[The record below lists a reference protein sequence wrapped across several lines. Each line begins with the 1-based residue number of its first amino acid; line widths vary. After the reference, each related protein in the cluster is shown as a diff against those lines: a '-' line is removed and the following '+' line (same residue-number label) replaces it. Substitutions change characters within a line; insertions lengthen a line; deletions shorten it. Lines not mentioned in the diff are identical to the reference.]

1 MPMGMNEQESVQ
13 GLFIVGGRIKSKVTL
28 ADRHILQD
36 HLSNLLQ
43 VHNLVVL
50 LGSGASFHLG
60 SPQTRNLNN
69 EKVVELIGNA
79 GGSVNDADRALL
91 KLVNPGDN
99 GDLERL
105 LNALQLAS
113 ALTIHTQGG
122 TVTLGEGAAA
132 KTFNVD
138 ALEALRHKIGSAL
151 VEACKLPGK
160 ADDVDEDYRTDPLR
174 AHRTFIS
181 RMVRS
186 RRSNLPRPRIFT
198 TNYDLVIERALDELG
213 YPYVDGF
220 SGTVERRLNLSFYG
234 LDFHRIDTS
243 TQKVIARADGALYV
257 HKIHGSLNWRAR
269 TERDRITGVESLEV
283 HQVADGTPSGDDRV
297 LIYPTTAKEG
307 DTLAFPYSD
316 LMRQLGDSVQQD
328 DTAILAV
335 GYGFADP
342 HINRILL
349 RSLAVNPA
357 LNVLV
362 VDPFAVLE
370 PSVMAEILE
379 SDDVVGKRLDADDRK
394 TKGTAVSALAQA
406 ADARIAVLTGD
417 AGKFT
422 VFADL
427 MPDPSLGDAVA
438 SPRTVSE
445 LIESLELIGRKTTAK
460 TLAEDGFS
468 A

>member
-1 MPMGMNEQESVQ
+1 MD
-13 GLFIVGGRIKSKVTL
+13 
-28 ADRHILQD
+28 ADDRHIVQE

-43 VHNLVVL
+43 VQNLVVL
-50 LGSGASFHLG
+50 IGSGASFHLG

-69 EKVVELIGNA
+69 ASVKGLVSEA
-79 GGSVNDADRALL
+79 GGSVDATDMALL
-91 KLVNPGDN
+91 QHLNPGDD

-105 LNALQLAS
+105 LNALQLAA
-113 ALTIHTQGG
+113 ALAMHTQGDA
-122 TVTLGEGAAA
+122 VTLGQGAEAQ
-132 KTFNVD
+132 TFTVD
-138 ALEALRHKIGSAL
+138 ELESLRHKIGSAL
-151 VEACKLPGK
+151 VEACKLPRRL
-160 ADDVDEDYRTDPLR
+160 EDISPEHREDPLQ
-174 AHRTFIS
+174 AHRTFFS
-181 RMVRS
+181 RLLRA

-220 SGTVERRLNLSFYG
+220 SGTVDRRLNLSFYG

-243 TQKVIARADGALYV
+243 TQKVLARAESAVYV

-283 HQVADGTPSGDDRV
+283 HQVPDDAPVGGDRV

-316 LMRQLGDSVQQD
+316 LMRQLGDAVQQD
-328 DTAILAV
+328 DTAIISV

-362 VDPFAVLE
+362 VDPKAVLDE
-370 PSVMAEILE
+370 QEMEEALS
-379 SDDVVGKRLDADDRK
+379 SDEVVGRPLNVDARK
-394 TKGTAVSALAQA
+394 TKRTAVAALAEA

-417 AGKFT
+417 AGRF
-422 VFADL
+422 VDFADL
-427 MPDPSLGDAVA
+427 MPDPSLGNSFT
-438 SPRTVSE
+438 SPRTISDLVD
-445 LIESLELIGRKTTAK
+445 SLELIGMRAQSESSNTGRS
-460 TLAEDGFS
+460 DV
-468 A
+468 

>member
-1 MPMGMNEQESVQ
+1 MGIDQQ
-13 GLFIVGGRIKSKVTL
+13 QAQRGLFVVGGLVKSKVTVG
-28 ADRHILQD
+28 DRHILQE

-50 LGSGASFHLG
+50 IGSGASFHLG

-69 EKVVELIGNA
+69 EKVVSLIVEAGN
-79 GGSVNDADRALL
+79 SVDDADTALL
-91 KLVNPGDN
+91 ELLNPGND

-105 LNALQLAS
+105 LNALQLAA
-113 ALTIHTQGG
+113 ALVLHTQGNA
-122 TVTLGEGAAA
+122 VTLGEGADAQM
-132 KTFNVD
+132 FDLN
-138 ALEALRHKIGSAL
+138 ALESLRHKIGSAL
-151 VEACKLPGK
+151 VEACKLPRRLDEIS
-160 ADDVDEDYRTDPLR
+160 ADSRNDPLQ
-174 AHRTFIS
+174 AHRTFFS
-181 RMVRS
+181 RMVRA

-220 SGTVERRLNLSFYG
+220 SGTVDRRLNLSFYG

-243 TQKVIARADGALYV
+243 TQKVIARADSALYL

-269 TERDRITGVESLEV
+269 TERDRVTGVESLEV
-283 HQVADGTPSGDDRV
+283 HQVTDDASPGGDRV

-316 LMRQLGDSVQQD
+316 LMRQLGDAVQQD
-328 DTAILAV
+328 DTAIISV

-357 LNVLV
+357 LNLLV
-362 VDPFAVLE
+362 VDPYAVLE
-370 PSVMAEILE
+370 ELVMDEALA
-379 SDDVVGKRLDADDRK
+379 SDDAVGKRIDVDGRE
-394 TKGTAVSALAQA
+394 TKETAVAALAKA
-406 ADARIAVLTGD
+406 PDARIAVLTGN

-422 VFADL
+422 EFADL
-427 MPDPSLGDAVA
+427 MPDLSLGEGST
-438 SPRTVSE
+438 SPRTISD
-445 LIESLELIGRKTTAK
+445 LIESLELIGRKPPSNASDQGN
-460 TLAEDGFS
+460 LDG
-468 A
+468 

>member
-1 MPMGMNEQESVQ
+1 MGIDQRQ
-13 GLFIVGGRIKSKVTL
+13 ATHGLFVVGGLIKSKVTFG
-28 ADRHILQD
+28 DRHILQD

-50 LGSGASFHLG
+50 VGSGASFHLG

-69 EKVVELIGNA
+69 EKVAKLIVDA
-79 GGSVNDADRALL
+79 GDAVDEADTALL
-91 KLVNPGDN
+91 DLLNPGDD

-105 LNALQLAS
+105 LNALQLAA
-113 ALTIHTQGG
+113 ALALHTQGDA
-122 TVTLGEGAAA
+122 VTLGEGAVA
-132 KTFNVD
+132 KTFDVD
-138 ALEALRHKIGSAL
+138 ALESLRHKIGSAL
-151 VEACKLPGK
+151 VEACKLPRK
-160 ADDVDEDYRTDPLR
+160 LDDISAEYQKDPLS
-174 AHRTFIS
+174 AHRTFFS
-181 RMVRS
+181 RMVRA

-213 YPYVDGF
+213 FPYVDGF
-220 SGTVERRLNLSFYG
+220 SGTVDRRLNLSFYG

-243 TQKVIARADGALYV
+243 TQKVIARADSALYL

-269 TERDRITGVESLEV
+269 TERDRVTGVESLEV
-283 HQVADGTPSGDDRV
+283 HQVSDDAPVGKDRV

-316 LMRQLGDSVQQD
+316 LMRQLGDAVQQD
-328 DTAILAV
+328 DTAIISV

-362 VDPFAVLE
+362 VDPYAVLDG
-370 PSVMAEILE
+370 SVMSEVLASE
-379 SDDVVGKRLDADDRK
+379 DAIGRPINADGRE
-394 TKGTAVSALAQA
+394 TRGTAVAALAQA
-406 ADARIAVLTGD
+406 PDARIAVLTGD

-422 VFADL
+422 EFADL
-427 MPDPSLGDAVA
+427 MPDPSLGEGVT
-438 SPRTVSE
+438 SPRTISD
-445 LIESLELIGRKTTAK
+445 LIESLELIGRGPSSNISDRSNLDA
-460 TLAEDGFS
+460 
-468 A
+468 

>member
-1 MPMGMNEQESVQ
+1 MGTDHHQARQ
-13 GLFIVGGRIKSKVTL
+13 GLFVVGGLVKSKVTID
-28 ADRHILQD
+28 DRHILQE

-50 LGSGASFHLG
+50 VGSGASFHLG

-69 EKVVELIGNA
+69 EKVVELIADA
-79 GGSVNDADRALL
+79 GDTVNDDDTALL
-91 KLVNPGDN
+91 NLLNPGDD

-105 LNALQLAS
+105 LNALQLAA
-113 ALTIHTQGG
+113 ALAVHTQGDA
-122 TVTLGEGAAA
+122 VTLGEGTAA
-132 KTFNVD
+132 KAFDVD
-138 ALEALRHKIGSAL
+138 ALESLRHKIGSAL
-151 VEACKLPGK
+151 VEACKLPRHS
-160 ADDVDEDYRTDPLR
+160 EDIAAEHRDDPLR
-174 AHRTFIS
+174 AHRTFFS
-181 RMVRS
+181 RMVRA

-220 SGTVERRLNLSFYG
+220 SGTVDRRLNLSFYG

-243 TQKVIARADGALYV
+243 TQKVIARADSALYI

-269 TERDRITGVESLEV
+269 TERDRVTGVESLEV
-283 HQVADGTPSGDDRV
+283 HQVADDAPVGKDRV

-316 LMRQLGDSVQQD
+316 LMRQLGDAVQQD
-328 DTAILAV
+328 DTAIISV

-362 VDPFAVLE
+362 VDPYAVLDG
-370 PSVMAEILE
+370 PVMTEVLA
-379 SDDVVGKRLDADDRK
+379 SDDAIGRQVNAGGREMR
-394 TKGTAVSALAQA
+394 GTAVAALAQA
-406 ADARIAVLTGD
+406 PDARIAVLTGD

-422 VFADL
+422 EFADL
-427 MPDPSLGDAVA
+427 MPDPSLGQGVT
-438 SPRTVSE
+438 SPRTISD
-445 LIESLELIGRKTTAK
+445 LIESLELIGRGSTSKNSDRSDLDA
-460 TLAEDGFS
+460 
-468 A
+468 